1 MKFIPIRTLA
11 NIIPINS
18 RFRSLFAE
26 VSDLKA
32 RIDALDGN
40 TEAETVAVEES
51 QVVTEVVAEPAKE
64 VQAEP
69 ELEEIDPKSQNH
81 PVRVKAKAKGV
92 SSWHTK
98 GIAKLEEELAEIAKK
113 EAGE

>member
-1 MKFIPIRTLA
+1 MNFQTIRIFNPA
-11 NIIPINS
+11 NVNKILRSFAFAISNLES
-18 RFRSLFAE
+18 RIEAIE
-26 VSDLKA
+26 
-32 RIDALDGN
+32 GN